1 MITGARWVTSA
12 SGAAV
17 FALAIL
23 IAIAGVL
30 ATQRQTSA
38 ADPVGIYVAAD
49 SLVAGRSDHTAT
61 LLDDG
66 TVFIAGGLASGTPL
80 GSTEIYDPATD
91 STTAGPTLSE
101 PRTAHRAPRDA
112 ADRWPRTD
120 HGRLHDRVC
129 SSGFGRPLRSWP
141 GDYHADG
148 GDEYVASESDGDIA
162 AEWGCAGG
170 RRVLDRRPDGYGG
183 AVRPG
188 RGKLDGDGIV
198 GGVPRGRVG
207 GSAG

>member
-101 PRTAHRAPRDA
+101 PRTA
-112 ADRWPRTD
+112 
-120 HGRLHDRVC
+120 
-129 SSGFGRPLRSWP
+129 
-141 GDYHADG
+141 
-148 GDEYVASESDGDIA
+148 
-162 AEWGCAGG
+162 
-170 RRVLDRRPDGYGG
+170 RRC
-183 AVRPG
+183 
-188 RGKLDGDGIV
+188 
-198 GGVPRGRVG
+198 
-207 GSAG
+207 